1 MIKIKHKYEKS
12 KIWSLSF
19 RSLLNYEIRSSVF
32 FELWSTG
39 GGEFGVASVKV

>member
-1 MIKIKHKYEKS
+1 MKNLKS
-12 KIWSLSF
+12 GALV
-19 RSLLNYEIRSSVF
+19 LEDCNYEIRSSVF

>member
-1 MIKIKHKYEKS
+1 MINIKHKYEKS
-12 KIWSLSF
+12 QIW
-19 RSLLNYEIRSSVF
+19 RRLLNYEIRSSVF